1 MTNTRYLHGNMHNS
15 NIKIYYNLRL
25 VKACT
30 CIYFNAG
37 SNSTPNS
44 SLNDIQNAICI
55 LLEALQD
62 NIRGQF
68 NKI

>member
-1 MTNTRYLHGNMHNS
+1 MMYTRYRHGNMHNS

-25 VKACT
+25 FKA

-37 SNSTPNS
+37 SNLTPNS
-44 SLNDIQNAICI
+44 SINDIQNAICF

-62 NIRGQF
+62 NIRGKF